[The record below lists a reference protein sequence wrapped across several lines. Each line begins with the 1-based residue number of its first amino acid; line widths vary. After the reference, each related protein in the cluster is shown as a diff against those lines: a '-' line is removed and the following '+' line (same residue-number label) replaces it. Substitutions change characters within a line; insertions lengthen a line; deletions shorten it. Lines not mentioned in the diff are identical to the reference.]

1 MTPNQLPP
9 LPDGVTLEDLL
20 IPLRVALET
29 CHDSDWSL
37 RQFKT
42 PISHALAALAQQAQ
56 ECTRSHPHELMSP
69 MCGLRTEIAR
79 LTNENERFKRA
90 QQAQEPVAA
99 ALGDIVALWDKYAP
113 SEYMTAIHMQA
124 KRALAGQQPVSPDMH
139 RWCAYVGGMVACWIT
154 SEPDAHARLGDDK
167 FDAAIAGIIERRLWA
182 MPTRDTTPPAPQVPA
197 PVDERSDF
205 EASMREKHGW
215 VARDFQS
222 DSFGYFDG
230 HTANAW
236 LAWQARAALQ
246 SPAPQTKGGEA

>member
-9 LPDGVTLEDLL
+9 LPDGVTLEELL

-56 ECTRSHPHELMSP
+56 E
-69 MCGLRTEIAR
+69 
-79 LTNENERFKRA
+79 
-90 QQAQEPVAA
+90 
-99 ALGDIVALWDKYAP
+99 
-113 SEYMTAIHMQA
+113 
-124 KRALAGQQPVSPDMH
+124 
-139 RWCAYVGGMVACWIT
+139 
-154 SEPDAHARLGDDK
+154 
-167 FDAAIAGIIERRLWA
+167 
-182 MPTRDTTPPAPQVPA
+182 
-197 PVDERSDF
+197 PVDEQAEF

-230 HTANAW
+230 HTATAW
-236 LAWQARAALQ
+236 LAWRARASL
-246 SPAPQTKGGEA
+246 QTKGQP